1 MEPTMINLK
10 VLSTVAAMALLL
22 PMVAPSTGSAQGIGS
37 KADGARGGG
46 GGGGGGFRAGG
57 GGGGGGGF
65 RAGGGS
71 APSMGG
77 APAGFRQ
84 APTMG
89 FRPTPGSGGSR
100 I

>member
-1 MEPTMINLK
+1 MINLK
-10 VLSTVAAMALLL
+10 VLSTAAAMALLL
-22 PMVAPSTGSAQGIGS
+22 PMVAPSAGSAQGIGS
-37 KADGARGGG
+37 KA

-65 RAGGGS
+65 RAGGGG

-84 APTMG
+84 AP
-89 FRPTPGSGGSR
+89 SGRDSAPLPAPVDHAS
-100 I
+100 